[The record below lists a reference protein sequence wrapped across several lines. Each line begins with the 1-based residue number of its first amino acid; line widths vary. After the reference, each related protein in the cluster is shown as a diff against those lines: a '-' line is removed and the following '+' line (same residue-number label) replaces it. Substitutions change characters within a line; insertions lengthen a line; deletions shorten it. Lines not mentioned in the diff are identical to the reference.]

1 MCASFAAFATPAQ
14 AAELGTVPDI
24 TWGTTP
30 AEIDR
35 TVALMRDAGVRSVRA
50 NVGWSAVERDGRGV
64 YNRGWLAQL
73 DYALAAARRAGLEVL
88 VPISDGVPYWAS
100 ADPAKTVDGG
110 GVPRWNV
117 RYRPSNY
124 ADYADF
130 VRFVVERYRGLGVRA
145 YEIWNEP
152 NHSWFWPSGV
162 DAREYARML
171 AAAYPA
177 VKAADPG
184 AAVVLG
190 GLAAAD
196 WSYLEALYAAGA
208 APNFD
213 VVAVHPYTGAA
224 DPALCWAEA
233 GATRNARHAF
243 CGIAEV
249 RATMLRHG
257 DAAKEIWL
265 TEFGWSASTAR
276 YGVTETQQRDYLEN
290 ALAQLDRYPY
300 VTKAFYY
307 GFRNIFWLRD
317 DPGNLQAGYGLLRA
331 DFTAKPAFEVFKRY
345 ATAPRPAPTVF
356 AAAPVAE
363 VTPVVQPKPQ
373 TVKTKRK
380 PVRVPKRRAGR

>member
-1 MCASFAAFATPAQ
+1 MGRRRWGLRLALCASLAAFAAPAH

-24 TWGTTP
+24 TWGATP

-50 NVGWSAVERDGRGV
+50 NVGWSAVERDGKGV

-100 ADPAKTVDGG
+100 ADPAKTVDGAG
-110 GVPRWNV
+110 IPRWNV
-117 RYRPSNY
+117 RYRPASY

-130 VRFVVERYRGLGVRA
+130 VRFVVERYRGLGIHA

-184 AAVVLG
+184 ATVVLG
-190 GLAAAD
+190 GLAASD

-208 APNFD
+208 GRSFD
-213 VVAVHPYTGAA
+213 VVAVHPYTGAV

-233 GATRNARHAF
+233 GTTRNARHAF

-257 DAAKEIWL
+257 DAAKQIWL
-265 TEFGWSASTAR
+265 TEFGWSTSTAS
-276 YGVTETQQRDYLEN
+276 YGVTEAQQGRYLER
-290 ALAQLDRYPY
+290 ALAELDRYPY

-307 GFRNIFWLRD
+307 GFRNVYWLRD
-317 DPGNLQAGYGLLRA
+317 DPRSLQAGYGLVRS
-331 DFTAKPAFEVFKRY
+331 DFTPKPAFEVFRAY
-345 ATAPRPAPTVF
+345 ATGARPAPVVS
-356 AAAPVAE
+356 APA
-363 VTPVVQPKPQ
+363 Q
-373 TVKTKRK
+373 KRK
-380 PVRVPKRRAGR
+380 ASPPPRKLRRGGP